1 MNKNLNKEERKEL
14 NNLLNNNNFITEIND
29 ILNPTTSLYNYGI
42 SNLNDLYIPILKVGD
57 KWVLLETP
65 KRMFHKYNECNTSLS
80 VSDNL
85 IHYWFIPATKKF
97 NIVFNTKLIKYLLM
111 ELGLLKIIKIS
122 ELKDYV

>member
-14 NNLLNNNNFITEIND
+14 DNLLNNIILINDIND
-29 ILNPTTSLYNYGI
+29 ILNPTISLYNYGI

-57 KWVLLETP
+57 KWVLIETP

-80 VSDNL
+80 VSTNIL
-85 IHYWFIPATKKF
+85 NWGFTSIKKRMNIKF
-97 NIVFNTKLIKYLLM
+97 NNKIIKYLLM